1 MGSTLLSEEQVQ
13 AFEQRIQ
20 TELDSEFDNI
30 KVNLLANGKVHISEP
45 NSVEY
50 PWDAD
55 EIYEKI
61 QTVDFTH
68 KHSSYELVRTDEN
81 TTIGGVDFF
90 LQRDW

>member
-13 AFEQRIQ
+13 AFEQRMQ
-20 TELDSEFDNI
+20 TALESEFDTI
-30 KVNLLANGKVHISEP
+30 QVTLLSNGKIHISKP

-55 EIYEKI
+55 DIYETI
-61 QTVDFTH
+61 ETVDFTH
-68 KHSSYELVRTDEN
+68 KHSSYELVRTDED